1 MNLKLESSQ
10 NIEKNMK
17 TEEIDFD
24 FDSENN
30 EKLKKILKKKNKI
43 IPLLRDALKSDL
55 KAKIIE
61 GINDELNQI
70 ETELIMKNQMQ
81 ILGLMEKAYD
91 FTQAPSWVRNQFI

>member
-1 MNLKLESSQ
+1 
-10 NIEKNMK
+10 MK